1 MSRHAELSDALRI
14 TRARFLARLDPET
27 ERVDVDL
34 VLDLIWPDGRRS
46 TWSSGFNYQGMQFP
60 VPVAGLTSEQAFR
73 DQAELM
79 YGDYDNDFFYDAV
92 SLEPPFSD
100 LKIEYEIEP
109 AVTQRLGLAS

>member
-1 MSRHAELSDALRI
+1 MSPPVKPSEDLRI
-14 TRARFLARLDPET
+14 TRARFLARLDAET
-27 ERVDVDL
+27 ERIDVDL

-46 TWSSGFNYQGMQFP
+46 TWSSDFNYQGMRFP
-60 VPVAGLTSEQAFR
+60 VPVTGLTSEQAFR
-73 DQAELM
+73 DQAETM
-79 YGDYDNDFFYDAV
+79 YGDYANDFFYDAV